1 MAFMFMLSR
10 NRRNRVFAD
19 DRPRTTARSCAD
31 ASHNGVKLW
40 VCSPRSDQRRRSI
53 VGPPTALTSFLAS
66 LDGKLTEPL
75 CVFIRYNDANVVDVD
90 GSWNVSLVVGGDTA
104 RVPDDCVALA
114 RVDDISCVGSPK
126 LLPRSLW
133 TTQGA

>member
-19 DRPRTTARSCAD
+19 DRPRTTARSCAN

-66 LDGKLTEPL
+66 LDGKLTEPSDSVQDGTDRTL
-75 CVFIRYNDANVVDVD
+75 TFCPTIRHAQIKRRTYRGYVNTFLFATRTPCRTQRAVAI
-90 GSWNVSLVVGGDTA
+90 GA
-104 RVPDDCVALA
+104 RLA
-114 RVDDISCVGSPK
+114 CR
-126 LLPRSLW
+126 
-133 TTQGA
+133 